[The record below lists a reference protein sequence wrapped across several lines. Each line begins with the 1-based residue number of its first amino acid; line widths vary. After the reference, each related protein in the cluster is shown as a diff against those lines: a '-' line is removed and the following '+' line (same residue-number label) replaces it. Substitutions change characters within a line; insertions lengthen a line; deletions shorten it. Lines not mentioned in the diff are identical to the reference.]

1 MSTARPPEGAHTAA
15 RQGGGS
21 PIIAARP
28 PEGAHT
34 AAHQGEGSPI
44 CAGLELRRLSAG
56 YPRRSVLEGLDLEP
70 VAPGTLVAL
79 VGPNAVGKSTLLKAI
94 AGLSPVRG
102 QVLLDGTDLATLSP
116 RERLRRVGYLPQA
129 LPQATSLVAYE
140 AMLSALRASRADLS
154 RERAEAA
161 IARVFAMLGLDAL
174 ALRPLNELSGG
185 QRQMIGLAQVLVRAP
200 RLLLLDEPT
209 SALDLRWQLQVLQTV
224 RDQVGEAGTLAM
236 IAVHDLNLA
245 LRFCDRIVVLGQ
257 GRVLAAGLPAE
268 VLTPGL
274 LRAAYGVR
282 ARIEHCSLGHPLV
295 LADEAV
301 SLNDD
306 TP

>member
-1 MSTARPPEGAHTAA
+1 MTE
-15 RQGGGS
+15 
-21 PIIAARP
+21 
-28 PEGAHT
+28 
-34 AAHQGEGSPI
+34 
-44 CAGLELRRLSAG
+44 GLELRHLSAG
-56 YPRRSVLEGLDLEP
+56 YPRRPVLQGLDLERI
-70 VAPGTLVAL
+70 APGTLVAL

-94 AGLSPVRG
+94 AGLRPVRG
-102 QVLLDGTDLATLSP
+102 QVLLDGTDLATLPP

-140 AMLSALRASRADLS
+140 SMLSALRASRPDLGATQ
-154 RERAEAA
+154 AEAA
-161 IARVFAMLGLDAL
+161 IAHVFATLGLDAL

-209 SALDLRWQLQVLQTV
+209 SALDLRWQLQVLQAMRALV
-224 RDQVGEAGTLAM
+224 DEDRTLAL

-257 GRVLAAGLPAE
+257 GRVLAAGRPAD
-268 VLTPGL
+268 VLTPAL
-274 LRAAYGVR
+274 LHTAYGVR

-295 LADEAV
+295 LADEAI
-301 SLNDD
+301 SLDNDA
-306 TP
+306 P